1 MPRRRPR
8 WVAVLYA
15 TLLEVFQYFAPG
27 REVHLS
33 DWAANVVGIFAGLV
47 IVALWLSQLGKSTQD
62 HAPL

>member
-1 MPRRRPR
+1 MPRRRLR

-33 DWAANVVGIFAGLV
+33 DLAANVAGILAGLV
-47 IVALWLSQLGKSTQD
+47 IVALWRRQQPVPELE
-62 HAPL
+62 